1 MVVASLIATMAF
13 QAAVNPPGGVW
24 QDDTQAGNS
33 SRTAG
38 KAIMAEGSS
47 EETYRLYLSYNTT
60 GFIAALSIFL
70 MLATGLP
77 FKHRLFLWVL
87 TVVMWVAITCMALT
101 YRTAMTFLTPDSAKA
116 VVTEIISAGVA
127 VWSDRLRLSSDR
139 SVAPAPKLDT
149 TATSIDAATCTRIGI
164 AASPRI
170 ETAAPEVA
178 TTSFD
183 LCGYYFAVI
192 RDSHRSF

>member
-60 GFIAALSIFL
+60 GFIAALSIIL

-127 VWSDRLRLSSDR
+127 VWCGVMALVMVGYTIRLLVALVRKFGNFCLGERRLRDG
-139 SVAPAPKLDT
+139 A
-149 TATSIDAATCTRIGI
+149 
-164 AASPRI
+164 
-170 ETAAPEVA
+170 
-178 TTSFD
+178 
-183 LCGYYFAVI
+183 
-192 RDSHRSF
+192 